1 MLRRLEEHSSAYT
14 SEQAVLNTHRVR
26 IRCFRKSYQYASIP
40 VGFLS
45 PVQPAS
51 VERNGLISTRSQTSE
66 PARLAPPAFSGL
78 AICELALTP
87 RNLLINYYKY
97 SYPLS
102 KSSFQ
107 STKSPPAPGNY
118 TRMHAPIT
126 KEDAAGAHRL
136 VTLTVEETHTGPHGV
151 AFPRGGE
158 GCQTHISLRSDR

>member
-1 MLRRLEEHSSAYT
+1 MSLDNPSLDLLLIVFHGAFFAFMNDRRL
-14 SEQAVLNTHRVR
+14 
-26 IRCFRKSYQYASIP
+26 
-40 VGFLS
+40 
-45 PVQPAS
+45 
-51 VERNGLISTRSQTSE
+51 
-66 PARLAPPAFSGL
+66 PPK
-78 AICELALTP
+78 T
-87 RNLLINYYKY
+87 RNLPSNYYKY